1 LLLAGGGKLLW
12 SITAAGAG
20 GASDCTVNVYDE
32 CADPTESRFQRAPEY
47 RELFSEI
54 FGVLK
59 RSVAKSTAVAEAKG
73 GFTLFFYLRAN
84 FATTH
89 LLRAPL
95 FYFRK
100 LLKILQK

>member
-73 GFTLFFYLRAN
+73 GFTCF
-84 FATTH
+84 
-89 LLRAPL
+89 
-95 FYFRK
+95 
-100 LLKILQK
+100 

>member
-1 LLLAGGGKLLW
+1 MCICLLLAGGGKLLW

-59 RSVAKSTAVAEAKG
+59 RSVAKSTAAVAEAKG
-73 GFTLFFYLRAN
+73 LSTIFRYKFKAI
-84 FATTH
+84 TH
-89 LLRAPL
+89 QP
-95 FYFRK
+95 
-100 LLKILQK
+100 KIAK